1 MVTLSQNIAF
11 SFWTKHLSCTMAVK
25 LFCSLKCNSKANT
38 NFFFLV
44 HEFTDRRFTLS
55 VCVCVCVCARAKSL
69 LSNLTL
75 CDPVDCS
82 SSGSSVHRFLQA
94 RILGGF
100 PLPSPGFLGNPG
112 IDLGS
117 LTSPALADGFFTTE
131 PPGKP
136 QRWPPQFFYFT
147 PLHFMG
153 KSHAGVV
160 SVKVWLKRYKILL

>member
-55 VCVCVCVCARAKSL
+55 VCVCVCVCVHA
-69 LSNLTL
+69 LSRFCQIWLFVTLWTVVPQGPLSTGFSRQEYWVGFHFLPQDFLATQGLTL
-75 CDPVDCS
+75 
-82 SSGSSVHRFLQA
+82 GLLHLLHWQM
-94 RILGGF
+94 
-100 PLPSPGFLGNPG
+100 
-112 IDLGS
+112 GS
-117 LTSPALADGFFTTE
+117 LPLV

-136 QRWPPQFFYFT
+136 QEMLATSAYVIFI
-147 PLHFMG
+147 
-153 KSHAGVV
+153 S
-160 SVKVWLKRYKILL
+160 LLSRKLSSFH